1 MPKYEVR
8 LGSPVDSQARIIS
21 LDAENEAAAR
31 ESCEQSELDIVN
43 FSLLPPDRDAWEQG
57 TYLQSDEDG
66 GVTVNLANW
75 DAHDKEWAEHAASL
89 SYKDAVRAAERRLTE
104 LSGRVDVADSGKV
117 RRSDLKGRALA
128 RVLAHNQAEPY
139 GVVDVRTVDQAE
151 IDRLQVVRAAQR
163 LLANPGDWERTLDAL
178 REAGVPMNAVT
189 AFLYGVPWQ
198 KQIDGS
204 SVTVFSSA
212 TVKMSLHTG
221 LTAVQDTDD
230 FFNDVSG
237 TEITGTGYT
246 AGGYLF
252 AAKTTAYDTATDQ
265 IRLDNTTDPS
275 WTTSTLSATDAIVWV
290 DTAGASTTDPV
301 YANVD
306 FGATVTTTAGT
317 FQITLDATGWSVF
330 DIT

>member
-8 LGSPVDSQARIIS
+8 LESPVDSQARIIS
-21 LDAENEAAAR
+21 LDAENETAAR
-31 ESCEQSELDIVN
+31 EACEQSELDIVN

-57 TYLQSDEDG
+57 TYLQSHEDG
-66 GVTVNLANW
+66 GATVNLANW
-75 DAHDKEWAEHAASL
+75 DAHDKTFAEHAASL
-89 SYKDAVRAAERRLTE
+89 SYKEAVRAAGKRLAA
-104 LSGRVDVADSGKV
+104 LSGRVEIADNGKV
-117 RRSDLKGRALA
+117 RRTDLKGRALA

-139 GVVDVRTVDQAE
+139 AVADVRTVDQGE
-151 IDRLQVVRAAQR
+151 IDRLQVVRLAQQ
-163 LLANPGDWERTLDAL
+163 LQANPEDWQRTLDAL
-178 REAGVPMNAVT
+178 RDAGVPMNVVT

-230 FFNDVSG
+230 FFNDVSA

-246 AGGYLF
+246 AGGFLF
-252 AAKTTAYDTATDQ
+252 ANKTTAYDTASDQ
-265 IRLDNTTDPS
+265 IRLDNTVDPN
-275 WTTSTLSATDAIVWV
+275 WTTSTLSATDAIAWV

-301 YANVD
+301 YGNVD

-317 FQITLDATGWSVF
+317 FTITLDATGWSVF
-330 DIT
+330 DVT

>member
-8 LGSPVDSQARIIS
+8 LESPVDSQARIIS

-31 ESCEQSELDIVN
+31 SACERSELDIVN
-43 FSLLPPDRDAWEQG
+43 FSLLPPDKDAWEQG
-57 TYLQSDEDG
+57 TYLVSDDG
-66 GVTVNLANW
+66 GVNVNLANW
-75 DAHDKEWAEHAASL
+75 DAHDREWAAHAATL
-89 SYKDAVRAAERRLTE
+89 SYKGAVKAAEKRLDA
-104 LSGRVDVADSGKV
+104 LSGRVEVADGKV
-117 RRSDLKGRALA
+117 RRTDLKGRALA
-128 RVLAHNQAEPY
+128 RFLAHNQAEPY
-139 GVVDVRTVDQAE
+139 QVVDVRHVDQGE
-151 IDRLQVVRAAQR
+151 IDRLQVVRLAQR
-163 LLANPGDWERTLDAL
+163 LQANPADWQRTLDAL
-178 REAGVPMNAVT
+178 RDAGVPMNVVT

-230 FFNDVSG
+230 FFNDVSA

-246 AGGYLF
+246 AGGYTF
-252 AAKTTAYDTATDQ
+252 AAKTTAYDTASDQ
-265 IRLDNTTDPS
+265 IRLDNTADPN

-301 YANVD
+301 YGNVD

-317 FQITLDATGWSVF
+317 FTITLDATGWAVF
-330 DIT
+330 DVT

>member
-1 MPKYEVR
+1 MPKYELR
-8 LGSPVDSQARIIS
+8 LESPVDSQARIVS

-31 ESCEQSELDIVN
+31 DACERSELDIVN

-57 TYLQSDEDG
+57 TYIQSGGG
-66 GVTVNLANW
+66 GVKVNLANW
-75 DAHDKEWAEHAASL
+75 DAHDKEWAAYAATL
-89 SYKDAVRAAERRLTE
+89 SYKEAVRAAGKRLDA
-104 LSGRVDVADSGKV
+104 LFGRVDVADNGKV
-117 RRSDLKGRALA
+117 RGTSLKGRALA
-128 RVLAHNQAEPY
+128 RLLAHDQSEPY
-139 GVVDVRTVDQAE
+139 AVADVREVDQAE
-151 IDRLQVVRAAQR
+151 IDRLKVVRLAQQ
-163 LLANPGDWERTLDAL
+163 LQANPADWQRTLDAL
-178 REAGVPMNAVT
+178 RDAGIPTNAVT
-189 AFLYGVPWQ
+189 AVLFGVPWQ

-230 FFNDVSG
+230 FFNDVSAS
-237 TEITGTGYT
+237 EITGTGYT
-246 AGGYLF
+246 AGGYTF
-252 AAKTTAYDTATDQ
+252 ANKTTAYDTATDQ
-265 IRLDNTTDPS
+265 IRLDNTVDPN

-301 YANVD
+301 YGNVD

-317 FQITLDATGWSVF
+317 LTIALDATGWAVF

>member
-8 LGSPVDSQARIIS
+8 LESPVDSQARIVS

-31 ESCEQSELDIVN
+31 DACERSELDIVN
-43 FSLLPPDRDAWEQG
+43 FSLLPPDRDAWERG
-57 TYLQSDEDG
+57 TYLQSDDG
-66 GVTVNLANW
+66 SVNVNLANW
-75 DAHDKEWAEHAASL
+75 DAHDKQWAQHAATL
-89 SYKDAVRAAERRLTE
+89 PYKEAVRAAGKRLDA
-104 LSGRVDVADSGKV
+104 LFGRVDVDENGKV
-117 RRSDLKGRALA
+117 RGTGLKGRALA
-128 RVLAHNQAEPY
+128 RLLAHNQAEPY
-139 GVVDVRTVDQAE
+139 AVVDVRQIDQAE
-151 IDRLQVVRAAQR
+151 IDRLKVVRLAQQ
-163 LLANPGDWERTLDAL
+163 LQANPADWQRTLDAL
-178 REAGVPMNAVT
+178 RDAGIPTAAVT

-230 FFNDVSG
+230 FFNDVSA

-246 AGGYLF
+246 AGGFLF
-252 AAKTTAYDTATDQ
+252 ANKTTAYDTASDQ
-265 IRLDNTTDPS
+265 IRLDNTVDPN
-275 WTTSTLSATDAIVWV
+275 WTTSTLSATDAIAWV

-301 YANVD
+301 YGNVD

-317 FQITLDATGWSVF
+317 FTITLDATGWAVF
-330 DIT
+330 DVT